1 MAKCGLYFGRRVTQ
15 TFIIMITKEALQF
28 LEDLIANNNTEWMHA
43 NKKRYDNYKKDYH
56 NFIASIL
63 AEMKPLD
70 KSLEPLEVK
79 NCTFRINRD
88 IRFSKDKSPY
98 KTNMGVWFTQNK
110 FRKNSPG
117 YYIHFEKGNSFIAG
131 GVWCPEADELKKIRK
146 EIAFFFEELETIVN
160 DKTFKKEFVAITH
173 DEINSLKNAPK
184 GFEPNHPAIEFLKL
198 KSFTASQ
205 KIDDVLFTDKD
216 FSKVVAQK
224 LIALKP
230 LNDFLNRALETED

>member
-1 MAKCGLYFGRRVTQ
+1 
-15 TFIIMITKEALQF
+15 MITKEALQF

-56 NFIASIL
+56 NFIGSIL

-70 KSLEPLEVK
+70 KALEPLEVK

-117 YYIHFEKGNSFIAG
+117 YYIHYEKGNSFIAG
-131 GVWCPEADELKKIRK
+131 GVWCPEPNELKQIRK
-146 EIAFFFEELETIVN
+146 EIAFFYEDLEAIVN
-160 DKTFKKEFVAITH
+160 NKKFKSEYGSLSR
-173 DEINSLKNAPK
+173 DENNTLKKAPK
-184 GFEPNHPAIEFLKL
+184 DFDPNHPAIDYLKL
-198 KSFTASQ
+198 KSFTAST
-205 KIDDVLFTDKD
+205 KIEDTLFTDND
-216 FSKVVAQK
+216 FSKIVAQK

-230 LNDFLNRALETED
+230 MNDFLNRALETED

>member
-1 MAKCGLYFGRRVTQ
+1 
-15 TFIIMITKEALQF
+15 MITEEALQF
-28 LEDLIANNNTEWMHA
+28 LEDLVANNNTDWMHA
-43 NKKRYDNYKKDYH
+43 NKKRYENYKKDYH
-56 NFIASIL
+56 SFIGSIL

-70 KSLEPLEVK
+70 QSLEPLEIK

-98 KTNMGVWFTQNK
+98 KTNMGVWLTQNK

-131 GVWCPEADELKKIRK
+131 GVWCPEVNELKKIRK
-146 EIAFFFEELETIVN
+146 EISFFYDDLNEILSN
-160 DKTFKKEFVAITH
+160 KTFKSIFKDLTREEANT
-173 DEINSLKNAPK
+173 LKKAPK
-184 GFEPNHPAIEFLKL
+184 DFDPNHPAIEFLKL

-205 KIDDVLFTDKD
+205 KIDEKLFTGKD
-216 FSKVVAQK
+216 FSKTIAQK

>member
-1 MAKCGLYFGRRVTQ
+1 
-15 TFIIMITKEALQF
+15 MISAEALQF
-28 LEDLIANNNTEWMHA
+28 LEDLVANNNTDWMHA
-43 NKKRYDNYKKDYH
+43 NKKRYENYKKDYH
-56 NFIASIL
+56 SFIASIL

-70 KSLEPLEVK
+70 QSLEPLEIK

-98 KTNMGVWFTQNK
+98 KTNMGVWLTQNK

-131 GVWCPEADELKKIRK
+131 GVWCPEVNELKKIRK
-146 EIAFFFEELETIVN
+146 EIAFFYDDLNEILYNT
-160 DKTFKKEFVAITH
+160 TFKSIFRELTREEANT
-173 DEINSLKNAPK
+173 LKKAPK
-184 GFEPNHPAIEFLKL
+184 DFDPNHPAIEFLKL

-205 KIDDVLFTDKD
+205 KIDEKLFTDKD
-216 FSKVVAQK
+216 FSKIISQK